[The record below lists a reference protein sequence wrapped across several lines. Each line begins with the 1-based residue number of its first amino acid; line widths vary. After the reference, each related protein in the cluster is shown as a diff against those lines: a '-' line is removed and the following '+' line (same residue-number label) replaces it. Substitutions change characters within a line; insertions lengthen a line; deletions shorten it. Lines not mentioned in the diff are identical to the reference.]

1 MNKKKIQKHAQKQGL
16 VSLLRSILLVRL
28 GTRTLRVLDRW
39 VRILDEKKVSFVNQM
54 NRNSS
59 YLSIGH
65 HVGKRAVFGPAKMF
79 SVGIVEG
86 FPIFQ
91 RPTARET
98 GDFVANLGVDE
109 PGSC

>member
-1 MNKKKIQKHAQKQGL
+1 M
-16 VSLLRSILLVRL
+16 
-28 GTRTLRVLDRW
+28 
-39 VRILDEKKVSFVNQM
+39 SF
-54 NRNSS
+54 SS

-65 HVGKRAVFGPAKMF
+65 HMGKRAVFGPAKMF

-98 GDFVANLGVDE
+98 GDFVADLGVDE
-109 PGSC
+109 PGSH